1 MKSVKLSHMDLR
13 AEPYKTIETLGKI
26 EFFYSADH
34 KLCTR
39 PADDTLGYREREL
52 HTSVIEKLNHA
63 RAEHRYPSKAFIDAL
78 IKMQRDRSIER
89 AVKYVE
95 YRYLGSA
102 GYLEVF
108 GHDAEIEDNILK
120 HYAECQEL
128 KDEIKQ
134 MHEESLQ
141 TQQLLINIAVAL
153 NEQMKQRSYK

>member
-1 MKSVKLSHMDLR
+1 MKSIKLPHMDQR
-13 AEPYKTIETLGKI
+13 AEPYKTVETMGAI

-39 PADDTLGYREREL
+39 PADETKDYRTKEL
-52 HTSVIEKLNHA
+52 HSSVIEKLNLA
-63 RAEHRYPSKAFIDAL
+63 RAIYRYPSKAFIDAL
-78 IKMQRDRSIER
+78 IKMQRERSIER

-102 GYLEVF
+102 SYLDVF
-108 GHDAEIEDNILK
+108 GHDSEIEDLQARHFN
-120 HYAECQEL
+120 ECQEL
-128 KDEIKQ
+128 REEVKE
-134 MHEESLQ
+134 MHKESQQ

>member
-1 MKSVKLSHMDLR
+1 MKSIKLPFMDPH
-13 AEPYKTIETLGKI
+13 EKPYKTVLKSDGIEY
-26 EFFYSADH
+26 FYSADH

-39 PADDTLGYREREL
+39 PADCTIGYREREL
-52 HTSVIEKLNHA
+52 HSSVIEKLNQA
-63 RAEHRYPSKAFIDAL
+63 RGIYRYPTKGFIDAL
-78 IKMQRDRSIER
+78 IKMQRERSIER

-95 YRYLGSA
+95 YRYLGAA
-102 GYLEVF
+102 GYLDVF

-128 KDEIKQ
+128 KAEVKQ